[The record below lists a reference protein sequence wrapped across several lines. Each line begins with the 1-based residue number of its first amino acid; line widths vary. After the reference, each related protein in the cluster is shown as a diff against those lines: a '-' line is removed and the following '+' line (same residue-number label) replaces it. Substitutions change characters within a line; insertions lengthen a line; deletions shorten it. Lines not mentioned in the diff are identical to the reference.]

1 MRDGHL
7 SSPHRQDPQTR
18 STTAVHP
25 LVQHEGGEP
34 LPDHHYCG
42 DRIEISV
49 PRCRAKQELPILLGC
64 SQVACLTS
72 LPQFWWQSGLT
83 CEGKTFLVIITLVT
97 LDTTLPP

>member
-7 SSPHRQDPQTR
+7 SSPTR

-49 PRCRAKQELPILLGC
+49 SQAKQELPILLGFP
-64 SQVACLTS
+64 QVACLTS
-72 LPQFWWQSGLT
+72 FSQFR
-83 CEGKTFLVIITLVT
+83 
-97 LDTTLPP
+97 